1 MDVYKTHG
9 AFSWC
14 KLMTTDPAAAAV
26 LYGKLFGWT
35 VNAMGAKVC
44 MEPMDLPT
52 VGRMAAFVDPQGAMR
67 SIIQYS
73 AS

>member
-9 AFSWC
+9 AFSWSE
-14 KLMTTDPAAAAV
+14 LMTTAPAAAAV
-26 LYGKLFGWT
+26 LHGKLFGWT
-35 VNAMGAKVC
+35 VNATGAKVC

-52 VGRMAAFVDPQGAMR
+52 VGRMAAFVDPQGTMR